1 MTTPTV
7 LTGSDAIFA
16 RDARRV
22 GDLPEQAPIE
32 VTLRLRARRL
42 PHPASAEDIASL
54 LLDASQ
60 YAMLH
65 GASAADMTAV
75 AGFAAASGLAVASAQ
90 AARRAIMLR
99 ASPAA
104 FAPPLGL
111 RVRGFAGAGGARP

>member
-42 PHPASAEDIASL
+42 PHPASAEDIPSL

-75 AGFAAASGLAVASAQ
+75 AGVAAAAGLPGARAEGARSAPGLR
-90 AARRAIMLR
+90 ATPGPVPPGLRAPRFRPARR
-99 ASPAA
+99 
-104 FAPPLGL
+104 G
-111 RVRGFAGAGGARP
+111 

>member
-32 VTLRLRARRL
+32 ATLRLRARRL
-42 PHPASAEDIASL
+42 PHPASAEDVASL

-65 GASAADMTAV
+65 GASAAALTAGAV
-75 AGFAAASGLAVASAQ
+75 LAAASGPA
-90 AARRAIMLR
+90 R
-99 ASPAA
+99 ASPPAA
-104 FAPPLGL
+104 PSPAQQ
-111 RVRGFAGAGGARP
+111 ARHPEPFHLPFC

>member
-42 PHPASAEDIASL
+42 PHPASAEDVASL
-54 LLDASQ
+54 LLDAGQ

-65 GASAADMTAV
+65 GASEADMTAG
-75 AGFAAASGLAVASAQ
+75 AGVAAASGLA
-90 AARRAIMLR
+90 R
-99 ASPAA
+99 PPP
-104 FAPPLGL
+104 APPPPSLVL
-111 RVRGFAGAGGARP
+111 PAPPPPLAP